1 MELPTPDAAL
11 PSLQSALPPAAEATV
26 RDAGDGG
33 EAATG
38 NIPAQPA
45 KKQAKRGRPSKS
57 NAEVYVTAKEEF
69 KRARNHIEVSAAWVL
84 VATLV
89 N

>member
-1 MELPTPDAAL
+1 MELPTPGAAL

-26 RDAGDGG
+26 RDVGDYAGDGG

-57 NAEVYVTAKEEF
+57 NAEV
-69 KRARNHIEVSAAWVL
+69 
-84 VATLV
+84 
-89 N
+89 